1 MTQKNKLLLMYGAGI
16 LMASVIVGF
25 VYTTNKTKSK
35 IQAGSTVNE
44 EQEEVPTPEGTKTNP
59 FTSYVNNPLPSSID
73 FKPKNLNDLFRSDV
87 L

>member
-35 IQAGSTVNE
+35 LQGSATATE
-44 EQEEVPTPEGTKTNP
+44 EETPTPEGTKTNP

-73 FKPKNLNDLFRSDV
+73 WKPRDLTTFFRSDV
-87 L
+87 V